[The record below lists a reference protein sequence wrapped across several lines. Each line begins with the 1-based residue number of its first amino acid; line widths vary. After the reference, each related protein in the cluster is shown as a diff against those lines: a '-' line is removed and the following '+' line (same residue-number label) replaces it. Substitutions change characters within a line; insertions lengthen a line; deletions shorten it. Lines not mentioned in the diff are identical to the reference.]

1 MKIHSLQVGGGV
13 DGGGGDVGGGGGD
26 VGGGVGFG
34 GTETN
39 RTVAN
44 YKQENIL

>member
-1 MKIHSLQVGGGV
+1 MKIHSLQV
-13 DGGGGDVGGGGGD
+13 DGGGGGGA
-26 VGGGVGFG
+26 VGFG

-44 YKQENIL
+44 YKQENVLRNAQFS